1 MDILMTALFILQMAY
16 HIEGN
21 AVHEKAGILLFALFL
36 YHNLLNRKW
45 YAALLKGKYSFPRIF
60 MTLINVSFLIVMLGA
75 GISGVMISREVFPFI
90 DLGFSFGWRK
100 LHIGA
105 TAWGYVLMAMHLG
118 LHWGM
123 IMRCVEKKIPKSRER
138 SFYCRIKAG
147 IGSVIVLYSCFA
159 FWKRK
164 LPGRMFGMIEFA
176 FFDYAEP
183 AFFFFADYLCIMAL
197 FAAIS
202 YYILKVPRRAGK

>member
-1 MDILMTALFILQMAY
+1 MEMNRKKRRVLDILMTALFILQMAY

-60 MTLINVSFLIVMLGA
+60 MTLINVSFLIVMLGV

-164 LPGRMFGMIEFA
+164 LPGRKSLSG
-176 FFDYAEP
+176 D
-183 AFFFFADYLCIMAL
+183 D
-197 FAAIS
+197 
-202 YYILKVPRRAGK
+202 R